1 MKNLILRRAV
11 GGLFAATLLTSTFS
25 ASAAD
30 LVAIYRDA
38 IAQDPVFSAARFA
51 YEAAK
56 EASPQA
62 RAATLPSLGLGGS
75 VTRVKSETEFA
86 GSSTSRDY
94 TNKGYTLSLAQPLFR
109 MQTWIA
115 VDQAALQ
122 VKQAE
127 AAFADAK
134 QSLITRAAQAYFDV
148 LLAQDNVDLSAAQKK
163 AFAEQLAAAKRNFE
177 VGTSTIVDT
186 YEAQAKYDLA
196 ISKEIFDQADFEIK
210 KNALQQLIGKKAPSL
225 SVLKDNVALP
235 LPAPADPEKWVA
247 AAEEASPTIAQSR
260 ALYEIAAKD
269 VDRSKAGHY
278 PTLDLVG
285 S

>member
-51 YEAAK
+51 YESAK
-56 EASPQA
+56 EATPQA

-94 TNKGYTLSLAQPLFR
+94 TNKGYTLSLTQPLFR

-148 LLAQDNVDLSAAQKK
+148 LLAQDSVDLSAAQKK

-196 ISKEIFDQADFEIK
+196 ISKEIF
-210 KNALQQLIGKKAPSL
+210 
-225 SVLKDNVALP
+225 
-235 LPAPADPEKWVA
+235 
-247 AAEEASPTIAQSR
+247 
-260 ALYEIAAKD
+260 
-269 VDRSKAGHY
+269 
-278 PTLDLVG
+278 
-285 S
+285 